1 VAVTVAGSELVGPV
15 VTLGAGGVAT
25 DLSTTDV
32 HVLPLTDL
40 DARRFVATSRLGALL
55 DEAGRRG
62 LEDLLLRVGA
72 LVEAAPEVVGL
83 ELNPVIVSPSGPAVA
98 DLRLRAAPIEH
109 DPLPPVR
116 RL

>member
-1 VAVTVAGSELVGPV
+1 VTVAESELVGPV

-25 DLSTTDV
+25 DLSTTAV

-98 DLRLRAAPIEH
+98 DLRLRAALIEH